1 MNRIPQ
7 VAQFPVRMKISRMKE
22 ITENDFERFYNEVIK
37 EINNE
42 YDNIMEGV
50 LYKLSIFCAPNGT
63 RSMAVYVL
71 FL

>member
-1 MNRIPQ
+1 MQEKAIDAGLKVIQ
-7 VAQFPVRMKISRMKE
+7 TATLPVRMKISRMKE

-50 LYKLSIFCAPNGT
+50 EN
-63 RSMAVYVL
+63 V
-71 FL
+71 